1 MTSPPPLPVAFVE
14 RMRDL
19 LGDEFA
25 AFYQSY
31 SHPPTQGL
39 RVNTLKTDVMT
50 LRHRL
55 GWEMTP
61 VPWCETGFLLER
73 DQRAGKH
80 PFHAAGLFYLQ
91 EPAAMAAAE
100 LLDVQPGHW
109 VIDVAASPGG
119 KSTHIASL
127 LQGEGLLV
135 ANDPGRGRIKA
146 LGENLERWGV
156 RNAILTNAD
165 AVDLAHAMGG
175 EFDRVLVDAPCS
187 GEGMFR
193 KSPLAVRE
201 WSAEHVR
208 GCAIRQMNLLNET
221 CRLVRPGGLL
231 LYCTCTFAP
240 EENEEQIARFL
251 ASHQGWML
259 EAVAG
264 IEGFSPGRSDWVT
277 EASLASA
284 ASSGV
289 GSGEVQAMIRI
300 WPHRVRA
307 EGHTFALLRAPG
319 GKDEDRKDVRNGS
332 IDRTTADLWQAF
344 RHSVLPD
351 FATDGVLVRRGEH
364 LYLAPP
370 VSPSLSGVSV
380 VRPGLPLG
388 TVRGERFEPAHALA
402 LAATAGDF
410 AHQHP
415 LTVDEVDCYLR
426 GEVIRATGP
435 RGWLG
440 MTYGGFPLGWGKR
453 SNDVVKNHYPRGL
466 RI

>member
-201 WSAEHVR
+201 WSAEHARMRDTANESAERDLPAGPTGRIV
-208 GCAIRQMNLLNET
+208 ALLH
-221 CRLVRPGGLL
+221 LHVRPGGERRADCALSG
-231 LYCTCTFAP
+231 
-240 EENEEQIARFL
+240 Q
-251 ASHQGWML
+251 
-259 EAVAG
+259 
-264 IEGFSPGRSDWVT
+264 SPGLDAGGGGRHRGVFARSIGLGDGSVPRLRRLFRCRKRGG
-277 EASLASA
+277 AGDDQDLA
-284 ASSGV
+284 ASGAGGGAHV
-289 GSGEVQAMIRI
+289 CV
-300 WPHRVRA
+300 A
-307 EGHTFALLRAPG
+307 EGSRR
-319 GKDEDRKDVRNGS
+319 E
-332 IDRTTADLWQAF
+332 
-344 RHSVLPD
+344 
-351 FATDGVLVRRGEH
+351 RRGPEGRQKRIH
-364 LYLAPP
+364 
-370 VSPSLSGVSV
+370 
-380 VRPGLPLG
+380 
-388 TVRGERFEPAHALA
+388 
-402 LAATAGDF
+402 
-410 AHQHP
+410 
-415 LTVDEVDCYLR
+415 
-426 GEVIRATGP
+426 
-435 RGWLG
+435 
-440 MTYGGFPLGWGKR
+440 R
-453 SNDVVKNHYPRGL
+453 SNDR
-466 RI
+466 